1 MSNMCVDD
9 ITTSNITVEKY
20 FENFK
25 REYQK
30 ARATGYAECKNDMKE
45 IVESM
50 AYEIASYR
58 NPRFYTHSDD
68 EIKSIMGGFG
78 WKE

>member
-1 MSNMCVDD
+1 MSNMCTDD
-9 ITTSNITVEKY
+9 ITTSNFTVEKY
-20 FENFK
+20 FENLK
-25 REYQK
+25 TKYQK
-30 ARATGYAECKNDMKE
+30 ARAAGYAECKNDMKE

-68 EIKSIMGGFG
+68 EIENIMGEFG
-78 WKE
+78 WRE